1 MTNPKSVVHRLITLE
16 LIDKAIEQCETE
28 IVMSRQHAEQAFF
41 RLTSDLFNRAAGA
54 LYDLELAKL
63 ADLELA
69 KVARHVARLGE
80 LTRAR
85 GYLVE
90 VFANADNQPPGV

>member
-63 ADLELA
+63 A
-69 KVARHVARLGE
+69 RHVARLGE